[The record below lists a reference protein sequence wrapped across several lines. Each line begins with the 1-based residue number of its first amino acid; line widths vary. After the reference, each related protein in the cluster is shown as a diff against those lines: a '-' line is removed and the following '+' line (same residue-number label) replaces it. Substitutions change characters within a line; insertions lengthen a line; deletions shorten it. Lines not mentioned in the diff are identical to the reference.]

1 MQHPNSLALLGA
13 IYAFT
18 LAAAG
23 SVPRGVGPEFAS
35 HYQGDE
41 FSCITNAAIKLS
53 LERVNDN
60 TCDCPDGSDEP
71 GTAACANLDPLSP
84 EQPLVGSISGTTNT
98 TNALPG
104 FWCENKGHI
113 GMYVPFLYVNDGVCD
128 YELCCDGSEEYGGV
142 GGVKCE
148 NKCAEIGK
156 EYRRL
161 EDEKKKALQKAA
173 MKRGAMVSEAK
184 DLRQKVEKK
193 VEDLKKEIAALEVK
207 KEELAQKH
215 RDAEQQDK
223 GKVVREGPGSGK
235 LGVLVGL
242 AKTRVNELR
251 DTLDKVVTQRDALKE
266 RVGELEELLT
276 KFKTDYNPNFNDE
289 GVKAAIRSFEDYS
302 ARRAESKEEVVSDE
316 DVLSVL
322 KEDGENGG
330 VNWSEF
336 EEGEGSDTDIRKPT
350 LPQDGVLFANDLV
363 YNFEAYLPPPV
374 RAFIHNSLDNLRVW
388 AITNGILADN
398 SSPGKES
405 TLVRA
410 AREAVDAAK
419 RDLSDKKSTLDVEQA
434 DLDFDYGPDDI
445 FRALKDKCVTLEAGE
460 YTYEQCWLGST
471 KQKSKKGHGQSNMG
485 NFKRIDREMADEED
499 RIDGKSLGR
508 GERMVLRYEDGQQCW
523 NGPQRRTDV
532 WLGCAETEELW
543 RVSES
548 EKCVYRMEI
557 GTPAAC
563 DFSRW
568 DVGSQPKKPRSRD
581 EL

>member
-53 LERVNDN
+53 LDRVNDN

-193 VEDLKKEIAALEVK
+193 AEDLKKEIAALEVK

>member
-1 MQHPNSLALLGA
+1 MQHPNSVALLSA

-23 SVPRGVGPEFAS
+23 SVPRGVGPEFVS
-35 HYQGDE
+35 HYEGKEE

-53 LERVNDN
+53 LDQINDN

-71 GTAACANLDPLSP
+71 GTAACANIDPLSP
-84 EQPLVGSISGTTNT
+84 EQPLAGSLSGTTNT

-104 FWCENKGHI
+104 FWCANEGHI

-128 YELCCDGSEEYGGV
+128 YDLCCDGSEEYSTV
-142 GGVKCE
+142 HGVKCE

-156 EYRRL
+156 EHRRL
-161 EDEKKKALQKAA
+161 EDEKRKNMQQAA
-173 MKRGAMVSEAK
+173 KKRGAMVAEAK
-184 DLRQKVEKK
+184 DLRQKVEQK
-193 VEDLKKEIAALEVK
+193 VADLNKEIATLEAK
-207 KEELAQKH
+207 KEELARKH
-215 RDAEQQDK
+215 REAEQQDK
-223 GKVVREGPGSGK
+223 GKVVREGGNGGGK
-235 LGVLVGL
+235 LGVLIGL
-242 AKTRVNELR
+242 AKTRVTELR
-251 DTLDKVVTQRDALKE
+251 DTLDDVVNQRDALKE

-302 ARRAESKEEVVSDE
+302 ARQAEKLGEKVLPDE
-316 DVLSVL
+316 DIMSVL
-322 KEDGENGG
+322 KEDGEDNG

-336 EEGEGSDTDIRKPT
+336 EEGDGSDTDI
-350 LPQDGVLFANDLV
+350 L

-374 RAFIHNSLDNLRVW
+374 RDFVHSSINSLRVW

-398 SSPGKES
+398 TSPGKES

-410 AREAVDAAK
+410 AREALDAAD
-419 RDLSDKKSTLDVEQA
+419 RDLSDKQSTLSVEQA
-434 DLDFDYGPDDI
+434 DLTTDYGPDDI
-445 FRALKDKCVTLEAGE
+445 FRALKGKCVSIEAGE
-460 YTYEQCWLGST
+460 YTYEQCWLDRT

-485 NFKRIDREMADEED
+485 NFKRIDREMADDEE
-499 RIDGKSLGR
+499 RIDGKSLGK

-532 WLGCAETEELW
+532 WLGCAETEEVW

-548 EKCVYRMEI
+548 EKCVYKMEI

-563 DFSRW
+563 DFSKW
-568 DVGSQPKKPRSRD
+568 DVGTQPKKPRSRD